1 MNPDY
6 IQGTELVYQILAMTG
21 QILRYHD
28 FVEVISQTAFVTVD
42 FIFNFPI
49 SQTT

>member
-1 MNPDY
+1 MRLWLD
-6 IQGTELVYQILAMTG
+6 LA
-21 QILRYHD
+21 
-28 FVEVISQTAFVTVD
+28 FVPNIGDDGSDPRVSRFCRGYSQTAFVTVD